1 MSMPYLRKIILP
13 ICVGAYHEFGKN
25 VDTLPEQL
33 CGKHTQYY
41 YRFFSVKA
49 LVDSLTGR
57 RPYSRSSP
65 CTVKTSQRFVDSSIC
80 TVRLPNKI
88 PAELRAAIINFNGTI
103 IAPTL
108 SMLSPAFLGK
118 FYTNFIDCAMF
129 YNTAVAQ
136 ILKLEGKWRLRKKV
150 KQVQWS

>member
-1 MSMPYLRKIILP
+1 M
-13 ICVGAYHEFGKN
+13 
-25 VDTLPEQL
+25 
-33 CGKHTQYY
+33 
-41 YRFFSVKA
+41 A
-49 LVDSLTGR
+49 L
-57 RPYSRSSP
+57 SP
-65 CTVKTSQRFVDSSIC
+65 DTVKSSRRFVDSSIC

-150 KQVQWS
+150 KQVQ